1 MIVRRLLCTLRVGE
15 MAKLDVSR
23 VARCGF
29 PEVIFAEGK
38 SATQVSEIMLSMLRA
53 EQWPIIASRVSAEQY
68 ALCQIRLGP
77 ELLKYHQD
85 SRILYIENPQQ
96 VSTSKNLSRMAK
108 VSVLSAGT
116 SDYRVASE
124 AALLLRLT
132 LPAGIVEVKEV
143 NDVGVAGLH
152 RLLSQLPSIEDSD
165 VIIVAAGM
173 DGALPSVVGGLVKCP
188 VIAVPTSVGY
198 GAAFGGVAALLTML
212 NTCAPG
218 VTVVNI
224 DNGFGAAVAAHKMLK
239 SGVLRTLPVDPTQG
253 HTS

>member
-1 MIVRRLLCTLRVGE
+1 MLVRRLLGTLRVGE

-23 VARCGF
+23 TSRCGF

-38 SATQVSEIMLSMLRA
+38 SASQVSEIMMSLYRA
-53 EQWPIIASRVSAEQY
+53 RQWPIIASRVSAEQY
-68 ALCQIRLGP
+68 SLCQTQLNALLP
-77 ELLKYHQD
+77 KEAALKYSED
-85 SRILYIENPQQ
+85 SRILYIEDPQA
-96 VSTSKNLSRMAK
+96 STGKNVSRMAK

-116 SDYRVASE
+116 SDYKVASE
-124 AALLLRLT
+124 ASLLLRLT
-132 LPAGIVEVKEV
+132 LPAGRVEVNEV

-165 VIIVAAGM
+165 VIIVTAGM

-198 GAAFGGVAALLTML
+198 GASFGGVAALLTML

-224 DNGFGAAVAAHKMLK
+224 DNGFGAAVSAHKIIM
-239 SGVLRTLPVDPTQG
+239 SGVLRSLRD
-253 HTS
+253 